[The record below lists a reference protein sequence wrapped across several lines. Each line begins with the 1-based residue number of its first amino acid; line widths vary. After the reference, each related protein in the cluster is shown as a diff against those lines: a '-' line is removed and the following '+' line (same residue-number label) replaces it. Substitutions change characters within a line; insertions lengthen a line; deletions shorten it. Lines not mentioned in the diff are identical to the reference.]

1 MPGERARLLQRGPAG
16 YNYAMRPLT
25 VLAVSAAFSL
35 SGFASSLKVSLPPA
49 TGAVPIV
56 MGVAWGL
63 FSEEGVAVELVPL
76 PSQRDR
82 LLAFQ
87 AGQVDLVVTDLTGAL
102 LLLASV
108 PGAAVIAGTAFIPEP
123 EALHLAFITPPA
135 YSRIPT
141 WDDLVAR
148 VRGGTRV
155 QIALP
160 RQSDLEFVADELF
173 RREGVTVPADLYIGQ
188 DNLLN
193 NASWT
198 LLGMVAVGALPQ
210 PYVDYILAYGY
221 PGKPTLT
228 VLKWVPGAEIPPE
241 VIVVRRALLG
251 SEALAAFFRGLRR
264 AVDRFN
270 GEDRDAI
277 VAAAL
282 PLAVDLFFPGGGPE
296 TATDPEVRAEIER
309 GIASIVIPRFPQPE
323 AVSREVYERVVAW
336 AVGKRYLRS
345 PIPYETAVAPP
356 PG

>member
-1 MPGERARLLQRGPAG
+1 
-16 YNYAMRPLT
+16 MRTLGILA
-25 VLAVSAAFSL
+25 VLAAVSL
-35 SGFASSLKVSLPPA
+35 SGVSSSLKVSLPPA

-63 FSEEGVAVELVPL
+63 FRGEGVTVELVPL

-102 LLLASV
+102 LLLASA
-108 PGAAVIAGTAFIPEP
+108 PQAAVIAGTAFVPEP
-123 EALHLAFITPPA
+123 ETPHLAFITPPA
-135 YSRIPT
+135 YSRILT

-148 VRGGTRV
+148 VRGGGRV

-173 RREGVTVPADLYIGQ
+173 RKAGVTVPADLYIGQ

-198 LLGMVAVGALPQ
+198 LLGMVPVGALPQ
-210 PYVDYILAYGY
+210 PYVNYILTYDY

-228 VLKWVPGAEIPPE
+228 VLRWVPGADVPPE
-241 VIVVRRALLG
+241 VIVVRRVLLG
-251 SEALAAFFRGLRR
+251 SPVLAGFFRAVRR

-270 GEDRDAI
+270 GADRDAI

-296 TATDPEVRAEIER
+296 TATDPEVRAQIER
-309 GIASIVIPRFPQPE
+309 SIASIAIPRFSYPE
-323 AVSREVYERVVAW
+323 AVSRAVYERVVAW
-336 AVGKRYLRS
+336 AVGKKYLRT
-345 PIPYETAVAPP
+345 PIPYETAVVPP